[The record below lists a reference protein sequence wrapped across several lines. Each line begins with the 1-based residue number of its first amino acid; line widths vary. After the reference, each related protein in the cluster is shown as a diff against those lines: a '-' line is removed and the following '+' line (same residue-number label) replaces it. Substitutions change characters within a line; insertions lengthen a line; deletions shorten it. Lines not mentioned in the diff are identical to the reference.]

1 MFVEVLVGGLK
12 IAGTESEL
20 AAQVEAQVH
29 VCVVVGER
37 TADSRHG
44 KHRCR
49 R

>member
-1 MFVEVLVGGLK
+1 MRVGGLRNV
-12 IAGTESEL
+12 GTRSEL
-20 AAQVEAQVH
+20 AAQVEVQVH
-29 VCVVVGER
+29 VCVVVSER